1 MNKSKLLQVLTISL
15 LIILI
20 GCNSHHSQ
28 LQRLNHLDSL
38 MEEHPNEVYD
48 TLCKMA
54 SAIKKENT
62 GKDKMKYRVL
72 MAKVRNKLY
81 LEMPSDSSFQEVVDY
96 YDKNGTPNERME
108 AHYLMGCIYRD
119 KKEAPMAMQCYQEAV
134 ECADTLSKDCDYV
147 TLFSIY
153 GQMADVFRD
162 QFLHKNAIEA
172 FLKYSEFALKAHNL
186 HHYVL
191 GKELMIS
198 EYYQMGD
205 TAKAFALTRESSQL
219 YLKYNMPKKAASVF
233 PTIISYYLKNKRYDM
248 ARKYLDI
255 MESQSIVYDK
265 NRKIVKGYEYNINYK
280 GIYLLGVGKID
291 SAELCFRY
299 LNSSKYKFE
308 AAKGLLAV
316 YRIRHNL
323 DSIVKYSMACEN
335 GLDTILADV
344 QTASVAQTSSMY
356 DYNRFKGIAQEKE
369 VKLKRTYLIIM
380 LLGGI
385 VGSIVL
391 SFCLIVRKRK
401 KINEKIKNDYI
412 EALVS
417 LNIAREELVTLK
429 ADRETAILK
438 QQDKIKNLLTQIDEY
453 ENGSSKVKTFKK
465 HQELLGLAIVDVFR
479 KKASPKASTHRP
491 VEKDWKELVEEIAK
505 FFPLLIIKLTQ
516 KNLLATQEFRVCILC
531 LLGFSNS
538 EISILLNTSSQRV
551 TNAKSDANMKLFGQ
565 KGASTLY
572 KNLLKL

>member
-1 MNKSKLLQVLTISL
+1 
-15 LIILI
+15 
-20 GCNSHHSQ
+20 
-28 LQRLNHLDSL
+28 
-38 MEEHPNEVYD
+38 MEEHPKEVYD
-48 TLCKMA
+48 TLSKMA
-54 SAIKKENT
+54 SAIKKENV

-72 MAKVRNKLY
+72 MAKAQNKLY
-81 LEMPSDSSFQEVVDY
+81 LDMPSDSSFQEVVDY

-162 QFLHKNAIEA
+162 QFLHENAIEA

-219 YLKYNMPKKAASVF
+219 YLKYKMPRKAASVF

-265 NRKIVKGYEYNINYK
+265 NRKIVKGYEYNANYK

-291 SAELCFRY
+291 SAEQCFRY

-323 DSIVKYSMACEN
+323 DSVIKYSMACEN
-335 GLDTILADV
+335 GLDTILADI
-344 QTASVAQTSSMY
+344 QTASVAQASSMY
-356 DYNRFKGIAQEKE
+356 NYDRFKAAADKMLLEKVRTEKE
-369 VKLKRTYLIIM
+369 E
-380 LLGGI
+380 
-385 VGSIVL
+385 IVL
-391 SFCLIVRKRK
+391 
-401 KINEKIKNDYI
+401 
-412 EALVS
+412 
-417 LNIAREELVTLK
+417 
-429 ADRETAILK
+429 
-438 QQDKIKNLLTQIDEY
+438 LL
-453 ENGSSKVKTFKK
+453 S
-465 HQELLGLAIVDVFR
+465 VF
-479 KKASPKASTHRP
+479 A
-491 VEKDWKELVEEIAK
+491 
-505 FFPLLIIKLTQ
+505 
-516 KNLLATQEFRVCILC
+516 LC
-531 LLGFSNS
+531 LLIAYLYKRYKKKMSLKQLEMDQRAKEYQDSIENFQVSRLKEAKELKDKMEKLQVQLQNYKMQYDKIMLSEKNVVVEDDEIYLDFKKMAKGLRSVPMPSAKEWKMLEILVAEKFPVFYGKICNNEEGKKLSLQEWRVCLLTRLHFSNS
-538 EISILLNTSSQRV
+538 EIVNILNSTPSSIS
-551 TNAKSDANMKLFGQ
+551 NAKQMVNHKIFGDNRA
-565 KGASTLY
+565 GTLY
-572 KNLLKL
+572 KNMLTIL